1 MASSSKKPMAEILP
15 GFWIGRMTSIRAI
28 YERQLEQQE
37 AREEWTVIT
46 IMSGKMIK
54 VIQDTL
60 KQEQEKFGHPVVHH
74 HELWDLPDKIQADF
88 VTNRLD
94 EILTVISESIDD
106 PSATLVA
113 KGASQKH
120 CRRNCLVHCARGVSR
135 SAAVCAAWLIS
146 RQRYSLT
153 ESLDLLRSVR
163 EVNPNM
169 GFLAGLRAIETCNG
183 NILQAQQRLLAHT
196 HKVKNENSGEESAG
210 ANKRFLDCDEVS
222 C

>member
-1 MASSSKKPMAEILP
+1 MAA
-15 GFWIGRMTSIRAI
+15 IRAI
-28 YERQLEQQE
+28 FERQLDKKESRE
-37 AREEWTVIT
+37 EEEEWTVIT

-60 KQEQEKFGHPVVHH
+60 KQEQEKFGHSVIHH
-74 HELWDLPDKIQADF
+74 HEVWDLPDKIRADF
-88 VTNRLD
+88 VTGRLE
-94 EILTVISESIDD
+94 EILKVISEGIDD
-106 PSATLVA
+106 PPATIVA
-113 KGASQKH
+113 KGASQEH

-146 RQRYSLT
+146 RQRYSLS

-183 NILQAQQRLLAHT
+183 NILQAQQRLLAHKDK
-196 HKVKNENSGEESAG
+196 HENANEESAG
-210 ANKRFLDCDEVS
+210 ANKRILDCDEVN